1 MITLSNYFNEVNR
14 IGVSTL
20 PETLRKSHDFVLKST
35 SNGSNWDTY
44 NRNATVK
51 KVVDLYLS
59 KLNEFVASHT
69 ETQPQPKT
77 QRKALK
83 PYPQTKSKQ
92 DIPSRMKVAKK
103 ASKARKEKKPGKRV
117 ENIREEVKFIKRY
130 VGLHNKVK
138 SPNAILS
145 FIKALQR
152 SIVQK
157 LIRKTSPLS
166 KDIETIQ
173 DKLVTI
179 FNKMKGE
186 ERFQINEKDLG
197 RFVSISGGE
206 EVYPSIKFIKRF
218 IGMQEREL
226 TTQQVESFLKQ
237 LENAVGKKKIMRDD
251 PYADKL
257 NAIYKKLKTTAGKIS
272 LTKTELNGL
281 EGIVKACGCHK
292 NLGKI
297 YNTQGR
303 KLRQCKKRTYSDA
316 RKGACSHNKGLNG
329 TPSVLTAEQMGNRQ
343 FERLNFSY
351 PWDILMGKPA
361 TNFNIMFHGEPGA
374 GKTTLLLKFAEYLA
388 NNFGNVIYIS
398 SEEHEASTLTDK
410 VNELLK
416 PKPVNLAFAPDLRTP
431 DLSLYDFIILDSVN
445 DLGLKLDDFKK
456 LKKDNPHAA
465 FILILQHTKDG
476 DYRGGKDWEHDIQIA
491 AKVENGVVT
500 VYRNRYGVK
509 GSLDFFNHFNTK
521 PSQSIVQSYS

>member
-1 MITLSNYFNEVNR
+1 MITLSNYFNEINR
-14 IGVSTL
+14 IGVSTF
-20 PETLRKSHDFVLKST
+20 PETLSKSHDFVLKST
-35 SNGSNWDTY
+35 NNGSNWETY
-44 NRNATVK
+44 NTNATVK

-59 KLNEFVASHT
+59 KLNEFLASRSGDSPRPT
-69 ETQPQPKT
+69 SEQKVP
-77 QRKALK
+77 K
-83 PYPQTKSKQ
+83 PYPQVKPRQELPPRK
-92 DIPSRMKVAKK
+92 RVAPK
-103 ASKARKEKKPGKRV
+103 AVKAKKEKKQGKRV

-138 SPNAILS
+138 SPSSILS

-157 LIRKTSPLS
+157 LIRKTSPLA

-173 DKLVTI
+173 DKLVNV
-179 FNKMKGE
+179 FNKMKGD
-186 ERFQINEKDLG
+186 ERFEINEKDLG
-197 RFVSISGGE
+197 RFVSIAGGE

-226 TTQQVESFLKQ
+226 TTTQIGSFLKQ
-237 LENAVGKKKIMRDD
+237 LENAVSKKKIMRDD

-257 NAIYKKLKTTAGKIS
+257 NAIYKKLKTSAGKIS

-292 NLGKI
+292 DLGKI
-297 YNTQGR
+297 YKTGGR
-303 KLRQCKKRTYSDA
+303 KLRQCMKKTYSDA
-316 RKGACSHNKGLNG
+316 RKGACSHNRGLNG
-329 TPSVLTAEQMGNRQ
+329 TQGVLTAEQMGNRQ
-343 FERLNFSY
+343 FERLNFNY
-351 PWDILMGKPA
+351 PWDTLMGKPA
-361 TNFNIMFHGEPGA
+361 KNFTIMFHGEPGA

-388 NNFGNVIYIS
+388 NNFGSVIYIS

-416 PKPVNLAFAPDLRTP
+416 PKPANLAFSPDLKTP
-431 DLSLYDFIILDSVN
+431 DLSQYDFIILDSVN

-456 LKKDNPHAA
+456 VKKNNPNAA

-509 GSLDFFNHFNTK
+509 GSLDFFNQFNTK
-521 PSQSIVQSYS
+521 PIQTIQHSY